1 MDRGPVEGSTRAAG
15 WAEQYAAW
23 HLTERCLAATP
34 EDGARGMFFQ
44 GVVGVVKF
52 LQGEEAGAKCLAASG
67 LKELNTAELY
77 PVTRFL
83 EMSAEATRLLRPQLG
98 DWEQALRY
106 IGTQATVDFLASM
119 FGRDLMQAAGRN
131 PRKMLHHMIENYRVA
146 VSYGERSVLWTGDH
160 SARFVMR
167 RDFMPAPYHEGV
179 LQAALEAVGAQDVQ
193 VHGRQVSLL
202 DTEYDVSW

>member
-1 MDRGPVEGSTRAAG
+1 MQLGPFEGSTGVAG
-15 WAEQYAAW
+15 GVDEGAEWQLA
-23 HLTERCLAATP
+23 ERCRAATP
-34 EDGARGMFFQ
+34 ADGARGMFFQ
-44 GVVGVVKF
+44 GVVGVVGF
-52 LQGEEAGAKCLAASG
+52 LQGEAAGARCLEAAG
-67 LKELNTAELY
+67 LRELNPAELY

-83 EMSAEATRLLRPQLG
+83 AMTSQATRLLRPQLG
-98 DWEQALRY
+98 TWAQSLHY

-119 FGRDLMQAAGRN
+119 FGRELMQAARRD
-131 PRKMLHHMIENYRVA
+131 PRMLLQHLADGYSAA
-146 VSYGERSVLWTGDH
+146 VSYGERTVLWTGDR

-179 LQAALEAVGAQDVQ
+179 LLGALEAVGAQDVR